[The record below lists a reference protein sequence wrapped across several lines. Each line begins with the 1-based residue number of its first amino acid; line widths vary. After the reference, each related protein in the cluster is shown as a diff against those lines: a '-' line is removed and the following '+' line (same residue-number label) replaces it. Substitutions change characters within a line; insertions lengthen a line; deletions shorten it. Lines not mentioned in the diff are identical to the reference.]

1 MEDLREQLKSLIVEE
16 LQLEDVSPEDIVLDA
31 PIFGQ
36 DADGRGLALDSID
49 ALELSIAINRTFGVA
64 IQPDDANHHSVFA
77 SVNTLAD
84 FIANQKAKIA

>member
-1 MEDLREQLKSLIVEE
+1 MEDLREQIKALIVKE
-16 LQLEDVSPEDIVLDA
+16 LQLEDVSPEDIVSDA

-36 DADGRGLALDSID
+36 DPEGLGLDSID

-64 IQPDDANHHSVFA
+64 IQPDDANHQQVFSSVSA
-77 SVNTLAD
+77 LAE